1 MNRKNI
7 KIIKYVSL
15 CIATALLIWQTLDIY
30 TELKMFPVYLGDH
43 RRYLIATII
52 LSVLLYLITNHT
64 EMIIQHIASALNVLL
79 AIYNWAILG
88 LGYKIAPWYIKTI
101 TDETTIFIETEI
113 GAANSMKA
121 ILITILILF
130 IAIFTW
136 YIIVVYHNKVE
147 KENN

>member
-15 CIATALLIWQTLDIY
+15 SATLALLIWQSLDIY

-43 RRYLIATII
+43 RRYLIATTA
-52 LSVLLYLITNHT
+52 LSVLLYLITNHI
-64 EMIIQHIASALNVLL
+64 EMIFQHMASALNVLL
-79 AIYNWAILG
+79 ATYNWVVLG